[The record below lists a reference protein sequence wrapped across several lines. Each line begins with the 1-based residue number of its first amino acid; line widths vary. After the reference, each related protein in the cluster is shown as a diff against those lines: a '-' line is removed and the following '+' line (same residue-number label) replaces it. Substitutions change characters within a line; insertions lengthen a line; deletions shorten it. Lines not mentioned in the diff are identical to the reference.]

1 MRALGSLDLAD
12 EVKRNGT
19 PILSQTILTDRGRK
33 VATIDTA
40 SVWGNC
46 GPCIGIRRADLQ
58 ATLVRA
64 LGDSEVQFSSTVE
77 AISQKDQIA
86 TVEFNDGTRRD
97 YDLVVGA
104 DGIRSSVRSLRFG
117 NTQPRFCGQVGWRFI
132 VKCPASVSGWTLFM
146 GNGQAFIIIPVGNGL
161 AYCYSDITVPEAI
174 EDPLEGRLERLRSRF
189 KEFASP
195 VQEALAQLTSS
206 EQIHFG
212 AIEDIL
218 QEPWGSGNVLLV
230 GDAAH
235 GTSPNMA
242 SGAAM
247 AFEDALVLSRLISSG
262 ASATQVVSDY
272 TGERSGRI

>member
-1 MRALGSLDLAD
+1 
-12 EVKRNGT
+12 
-19 PILSQTILTDRGRK
+19 
-33 VATIDTA
+33 
-40 SVWGNC
+40 
-46 GPCIGIRRADLQ
+46 
-58 ATLVRA
+58 
-64 LGDSEVQFSSTVE
+64 
-77 AISQKDQIA
+77 
-86 TVEFNDGTRRD
+86 
-97 YDLVVGA
+97 
-104 DGIRSSVRSLRFG
+104 
-117 NTQPRFCGQVGWRFI
+117 
-132 VKCPASVSGWTLFM
+132 
-146 GNGQAFIIIPVGNGL
+146 
-161 AYCYSDITVPEAI
+161 
-174 EDPLEGRLERLRSRF
+174 
-189 KEFASP
+189 